1 MLKYGLGR
9 GGVDPALDC
18 EVGLGQGSLES
29 SLNPPQRVM
38 DPPCLSLARLLE
50 VGIVVGSQEVDVR
63 GGEPGNAALKVGLQ
77 LLVGAVGAHSL
88 LEGVD
93 LTHNLRYA
101 P

>member
-1 MLKYGLGR
+1 
-9 GGVDPALDC
+9 
-18 EVGLGQGSLES
+18 
-29 SLNPPQRVM
+29 M

-50 VGIVVGSQEVDVR
+50 VGIVVGSQEVDVG

-77 LLVGAVGAHSL
+77 LLVRAVGARGL

-93 LTHNLRYA
+93 LTHNLCYA